1 MVVDRAKGRLTMM
14 ASTEGGMEIEEVAA
28 KTPDKILRE
37 TLDPVVGLGG
47 WQARRLAF
55 GLGLAKEQVGQA
67 VSFMTGLA
75 RCFVESDCSLAEIN
89 PLVVQKDGK
98 LLALD
103 AKIGLD
109 DNGLFRHPELRELR
123 DPTEEDPRE
132 VEAAKYDLSYIA
144 LEGNIGCMVNGAG
157 LAMAT
162 MDSVKA
168 AGGEPANF
176 LDVGGGADAKKVA
189 AAFRILLSDAAVK
202 AIFINIFGG
211 ILRCDVLAEGVVVA
225 AREGRAQ
232 GAARRPHGRHER
244 RARQADP
251 RGVEARHHLRDGH
264 GGRRQEGGRR
274 GGAVMS
280 VLVGKKTRV
289 LTQGITGATGQLHT
303 RLCRE
308 YGTQMV
314 AGVTPGRGGTD
325 FEGIPIFD
333 TVSAA
338 VQATGADA
346 SVIYVPP
353 GGAGDAIME
362 AADAGIPLVVC
373 ITEGVPVLDMVRVK
387 RFLEGRPTRLIGPN
401 CPGVITPGECKI
413 GIMPGYIHKPG
424 RIGVVS
430 RSGTLTYEAV
440 FQLTNLGIG
449 QSTCI
454 GIGGDPIIGTG
465 FVDALRLFQ
474 DDPNTDGVIMIGEIG
489 GNAEEDA
496 AAFIKANMTKPVVGF
511 IAGQTAPKGKRMG
524 HAGAIIAGG
533 KGTAGE
539 KIAAFRAAGV
549 TVSPTPAELG
559 VTMQRVLREK
569 GLLK

>member
-1 MVVDRAKGRLTMM
+1 
-14 ASTEGGMEIEEVAA
+14 
-28 KTPDKILRE
+28 
-37 TLDPVVGLGG
+37 
-47 WQARRLAF
+47 
-55 GLGLAKEQVGQA
+55 
-67 VSFMTGLA
+67 
-75 RCFVESDCSLAEIN
+75 
-89 PLVVQKDGK
+89 
-98 LLALD
+98 
-103 AKIGLD
+103 
-109 DNGLFRHPELRELR
+109 
-123 DPTEEDPRE
+123 
-132 VEAAKYDLSYIA
+132 
-144 LEGNIGCMVNGAG
+144 
-157 LAMAT
+157 
-162 MDSVKA
+162 
-168 AGGEPANF
+168 
-176 LDVGGGADAKKVA
+176 
-189 AAFRILLSDAAVK
+189 
-202 AIFINIFGG
+202 
-211 ILRCDVLAEGVVVA
+211 
-225 AREGRAQ
+225 
-232 GAARRPHGRHER
+232 
-244 RARQADP
+244 
-251 RGVEARHHLRDGH
+251 
-264 GGRRQEGGRR
+264 
-274 GGAVMS
+274 MS

-308 YGTQMV
+308 YGAQMV

-489 GNAEEDA
+489 GSAEEDA
-496 AAFIKANMTKPVVGF
+496 AAFIEANMTKPVVGF

-533 KGTAGE
+533 KGTAAE

-559 VTMQRVLREK
+559 ATMQRVLREK